1 MNYYRQERKSNG
13 IKILILSIIG
23 LVIGIIG
30 YLGFDKTS
38 AQIVNCEALV
48 KKYVLAR
55 YEEETCEEDEDGFEI
70 CDIETSSEKASDV
83 WYAKT
88 VNNELLS
95 SFGEEI
101 NLTNSGY
108 YDVGMPPYDNSF
120 SEDYDFDRFTFEKD
134 KTLKVTI
141 KLDNEYKIF
150 DDPIH
155 TNNTCNSKR
164 ELGVMTTVKT
174 WYGIPYGT

>member
-1 MNYYRQERKSNG
+1 MVA
-13 IKILILSIIG
+13 LTIG
-23 LVIGIIG
+23 VVG
-30 YLGFDKTS
+30 YLGFDKES
-38 AQIVNCEALV
+38 AQIVNCEAII

-55 YEEETCEEDEDGFEI
+55 YEEETCYIDEDGFNN
-70 CDIETSSEKASDV
+70 CDTDYWTEDASDV
-83 WYAKT
+83 WYTKT

-95 SFGEEI
+95 SYGEEI
-101 NLTNSGY
+101 KATPSGY